1 MSYPLVFIHG
11 WGQHG
16 GAWQALLESLSTHHT
31 IHNLELPGHG
41 AAAWQAPGFDL
52 DALVDTYAAQAPEQC
67 TVIGWSLGGI
77 LAVRWAQRYPA
88 QVQKLVLMATT
99 PCFGERSD
107 WSYGTPD
114 AVQQAFAA
122 AIAANPT
129 QGLARFADLLAEG
142 EADVRSV
149 RRQLRALLAAAP
161 TPDPEALSAG
171 LHFLAETDLRTP
183 LREAPPQQATLLLH
197 GEGDTITP
205 FAAAE
210 WLAATLPHVR
220 LHGLPH
226 CGHAPMLSH
235 TAEVLAALQMFL
247 DD

>member
-1 MSYPLVFIHG
+1 MSHPLVFIHG
-11 WGQHG
+11 WGQNG
-16 GAWQALLESLSTHHT
+16 GAWQGLLEALSAQYPTH
-31 IHNLELPGHG
+31 ILELPGHG
-41 AAAWQAPGFDL
+41 AAVWQAPGFDL
-52 DALVDTYAAQAPEQC
+52 DALVDKYAAQAPASC

-77 LAVRWAQRYPA
+77 LALRWAQRYPA

-107 WSYGTPD
+107 WSHGTPD
-114 AVQQAFAA
+114 AVQKAFAE
-122 AIAANPT
+122 AIVTNPT
-129 QGLARFADLLAEG
+129 QGLQRFADLLAEG
-142 EADVRSV
+142 EADVRGV

-161 TPDPEALSAG
+161 TPYTDALSAG
-171 LHFLAETDLRTP
+171 LDFLAETDLRARLHET
-183 LREAPPQQATLLLH
+183 PPQQATLLLH

-210 WLAATLPHVR
+210 WLAATLPHAR
-220 LHGLPH
+220 LHALPH

-235 TAEVLAALQMFL
+235 SAEVLAALQMFL